1 MAVVMIAALHLLISG
16 RVQGVGYRQAM
27 CSQATVLGLEGWVRN
42 RADGRVEAV
51 IVGPPDRVE
60 LLHAWCRHGPPG
72 ARVIGVSSRAP
83 SAAEEDDALGS
94 GFRQRPSI

>member
-1 MAVVMIAALHLLISG
+1 MIAALHLLIGG

-27 CSQATVLGLEGWVRN
+27 CQQATVLGLEGWVRN

-51 IVGPPDRVE
+51 VVGPPEHVE
-60 LLHAWCRHGPPG
+60 LLLAWCRHGPPQ
-72 ARVIGVSSRAP
+72 ARVDHVASRAP

-94 GFRQRPSI
+94 GFRQRPSV